1 MSKILSAESD
11 YFRHRE
17 AQERAA
23 AKGAVSAAARRAHQE
38 LAQHYANMLAPL
50 SLI

>member
-1 MSKILSAESD
+1 MAKIPAAESD

-38 LAQHYANMLAPL
+38 LAQYYASILAPL
-50 SLI
+50 SLV